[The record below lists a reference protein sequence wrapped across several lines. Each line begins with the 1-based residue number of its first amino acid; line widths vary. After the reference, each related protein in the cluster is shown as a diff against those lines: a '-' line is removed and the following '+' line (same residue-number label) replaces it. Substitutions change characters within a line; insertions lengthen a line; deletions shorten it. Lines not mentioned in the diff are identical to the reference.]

1 VTTASR
7 WSSSERRE
15 RVETSSVE
23 VVVVGGTA
31 AGVCAAVAAAR
42 GGAQTVLLEAGR
54 HLGGMVSGGLGY
66 TDVGDVRVLGGLA
79 AEFRRD
85 VAAHYGVPVGAHA
98 GPEPHVAEDIFRA
111 WLERA
116 GVTVEFDARVASV
129 VAAGGI
135 VGGVVLDD
143 GSVVTAGVVI
153 DATYEGDV
161 LALAGATTRVGREDR
176 ALHGETFAGRQEI
189 KPGRHSMPWGVSP
202 FAGDP
207 RGRVAGPL
215 IAQLAPDALV
225 EVGRGDGNVMSYG
238 YRLCLSSAADRIP
251 FTEPAGYDPAY
262 WELGR
267 RYLAVGGASERAGRW
282 LGLETNL
289 PGGKCDANS
298 LGPVSLSVL
307 DGSARAWA
315 TADAAGRAAI
325 AAAHEAHAR
334 SFLWFLSSDPAVPSS
349 IRSELGGW
357 GFAADEFV
365 DTGHVPHQLY
375 VREARRLVGEAVL
388 TEHDLRGGLA
398 PDDTIALGSYH
409 LDIREVQRSWV
420 WAWEHPDAEAHV
432 VSEGYLSVG
441 VPVYGIPYRALLPR
455 REEAEGLLAA
465 VCVSSS
471 HVAFSSIRME
481 PQYQML
487 GQAAGTAAALAVRAG
502 VAVHDVDV
510 SALRE
515 RLVAD
520 GAVLAPPA
528 G

>member
-1 VTTASR
+1 MT
-7 WSSSERRE
+7 
-15 RVETSSVE
+15 SVE
-23 VVVVGGTA
+23 VLVVGGTA

-42 GGAQTVLLEAGR
+42 GGAQVALLEAGR

-79 AEFRRD
+79 AEFRQE
-85 VAAHYGVPVGAHA
+85 VAAHYGVPTGAYA
-98 GPEPHVAEDIFRA
+98 GPEPHVAESILRG

-116 GVTVEFDARVASV
+116 GVAVSFEARVA
-129 VAAGGI
+129 
-135 VGGVVLDD
+135 GVRRSGTAVTGVTLAD
-143 GSVVTAGVVI
+143 GSGVTAGVVI

-161 LALAGATTRVGREDR
+161 LALAGVTTRIGREDR
-176 ALHGETFAGRQEI
+176 ALHGEEFAGRQEI

-202 FAGDP
+202 FVGS
-207 RGRVAGPL
+207 GREGAL
-215 IAQLAPDALV
+215 IPQLAPEPMAD
-225 EVGRGDGNVMSYG
+225 VGRGDGMVMSYG

-267 RYLAVGGASERAGRW
+267 RYLAVGGAAERAGRW
-282 LGLETNL
+282 LGLEPNL

-307 DGSARAWA
+307 DGSARGWA

-334 SFLWFLSSDPAVPSS
+334 GFLWFLSSDPDVPPALREEVS
-349 IRSELGGW
+349 RW
-357 GFAADEFV
+357 GFAPDEFA

-375 VREARRLVGEAVL
+375 VREARRLQGSAVL
-388 TEHDLRGGLA
+388 TETDLRRGLV
-398 PDDTIALGSYH
+398 PDDSVALGSYH
-409 LDIREVQRSWV
+409 LDIREVQRSYL
-420 WAWEHPDAEAHV
+420 WAWEHPDPEAHV

-441 VPVYGIPYRALLPR
+441 VPAYGIPYRALLPR

-487 GQAAGTAAALAVRAG
+487 GQAAGTAAALAVRSG

-510 SALRE
+510 PVLRE
-515 RLVAD
+515 SLVAA
-520 GAVLAPPA
+520 GAVLAVP
-528 G
+528 

>member
-1 VTTASR
+1 MTRA
-7 WSSSERRE
+7 
-15 RVETSSVE
+15 VE

-42 GGAQTVLLEAGR
+42 GGAQTLLLEAGR

-85 VAAHYGVPVGAHA
+85 VAAHYGVPVGAYA
-98 GPEPHVAEDIFRA
+98 GPEPHVAEGILRA

-116 GVTVEFDARVASV
+116 GVAVELEARVASLV
-129 VAAGGI
+129 REGTEVR
-135 VGGVVLDD
+135 GVVLGD

-176 ALHGETFAGRQEI
+176 ALHGELFAGRQEI

-202 FAGDP
+202 FTGDP
-207 RGRVAGPL
+207 RGRVAGEL
-215 IAQLAPDALV
+215 IPQLAPEPMVD
-225 EVGRGDGNVMSYG
+225 VGAGDGLVMSYG
-238 YRLCLSSAADRIP
+238 YRLCLSSGRDRIP

-267 RYLAVGGASERAGRW
+267 RYLAVGGASEPAGRW
-282 LGLETNL
+282 LGLEPNL
-289 PGGKCDANS
+289 PGDKCDANS

-307 DGSARAWA
+307 DGSARHWA
-315 TADAAGRAAI
+315 TADAGGRAAI

-334 SFLWFLSSDPAVPSS
+334 SFLWFLSSDPAVPRG
-349 IRSELGGW
+349 IRDELARW
-357 GFAADEFV
+357 GFAPDEFA

-375 VREARRLVGEAVL
+375 VREARRLVGETVL
-388 TEHDLRGGLA
+388 TEHDLRGGLV

-409 LDIREVQRSWV
+409 LDIREVQRSWI
-420 WAWEHPDAEAHV
+420 WAWEHPDPEAHV

-441 VPVYGIPYRALLPR
+441 VPAYGIPYRALLPR
-455 REEAEGLLAA
+455 REEAGGLLAA
-465 VCVSSS
+465 VCVSAS

-487 GQAAGTAAALAVRAG
+487 GQAAGVAAALAVRFG
-502 VAVHDVDV
+502 VPVHDVDV
-510 SALRE
+510 AALRE
-515 RLVAD
+515 ELAAGGAILV
-520 GAVLAPPA
+520 PPA
-528 G
+528 RS

>member
-1 VTTASR
+1 MTG
-7 WSSSERRE
+7 
-15 RVETSSVE
+15 VE

-66 TDVGDVRVLGGLA
+66 TDVGDVRVLGGMA

-85 VAAHYGVPVGAHA
+85 VAEHYGVPVGTYA
-98 GPEPHVAEDIFRA
+98 GPEPHVAEGIFRA

-116 GVTVEFDARVASV
+116 GVEVVFGARVSEV
-129 VAAGGI
+129 IAAGST
-135 VGGVVLDD
+135 VGGVVLED
-143 GSVVTAGVVI
+143 GAVVTAGVVI

-161 LALAGATTRVGREDR
+161 LALAGASTRVGREDR
-176 ALHGETFAGRQEI
+176 TLHGEEFAGRQEI

-207 RGRVAGPL
+207 TGRVAGDL
-215 IAQLAPDALV
+215 LAQLVPDPMV
-225 EVGRGDGNVMSYG
+225 EVGRGDGHVMSYG
-238 YRLCLSSAADRIP
+238 YRLCLTSAADRIP
-251 FTEPAGYDPAY
+251 FTEPPGYDPAY

-267 RYLAVGGASERAGRW
+267 RYLAVGGADEPAGRW
-282 LGLETNL
+282 LGLEPNL

-307 DGSARAWA
+307 DGSARHWA
-315 TADAAGRAAI
+315 TADAVGRAAI

-334 SFLWFLSSDPAVPSS
+334 SFLWFLSSDTAVPRA
-349 IRSELGGW
+349 IRAELAGW
-357 GFAADEFV
+357 GFAPDEFA

-375 VREARRLVGEAVL
+375 VREARRLVGEFVL
-388 TEHDLRGGLA
+388 TEHDLRAGVVL
-398 PDDTIALGSYH
+398 DDTIALGSYH
-409 LDIREVQRSWV
+409 LDIREVQRSWI
-420 WAWEHPDAEAHV
+420 WAWEHPDAQAHV

-441 VPVYGIPYRALLPR
+441 VPAYGIPYRALLPR
-455 REEAEGLLAA
+455 RDEAENLLAA
-465 VCVSSS
+465 VCVSAS

-487 GQAAGTAAALAVRAG
+487 GQAAGTAAALAVRTG

-510 SALRE
+510 ARLRE
-515 RLVAD
+515 QLASD
-520 GAVLAPPA
+520 GAILTPPSA
-528 G
+528 VE